1 VQRKDDGIKT
11 LIFFLTPTVMVI
23 SGLVFFPFPLDSR
36 IKNLLYI
43 PLFLSL
49 LMLLSGYFGKGKF
62 LPVLRVVGWLLF
74 AFYWSTQINTL
85 FYYEG
90 GDAVNAAIC
99 TIGIYVLTYFAYKEL
114 TTDIE
119 CVPWLAATAGTA
131 GLIYFTMN
139 GIPILRES
147 LIDTVTR
154 HSALL
159 YSLFDGNIRFDDN
172 LIWAGYDYINGSS
185 PTAEIIFA
193 CTAIQS
199 MLLFVGLILPL
210 REVSIKR
217 RLLMLSFLIP
227 VIYFLNL
234 IRNASVVYL
243 VGYRITDM
251 NVAHNYI
258 GKTGSLIAL
267 VFLVM
272 VVFKYIPELYDK
284 IICTLNLYKEEGFV
298 ERCVKGL
305 LRR

>member
-1 VQRKDDGIKT
+1 MQRKDDGIKT
-11 LIFFLTPTVMVI
+11 LIFFLVPTLMVI
-23 SGLVFFPFPLDSR
+23 SGLVFFPFPLDSG

-49 LMLLSGYFGKGKF
+49 FMLLSGYFGRRKF
-62 LPVLRVVGWLLF
+62 LPVLRVVGWSLF

-90 GDAVNAAIC
+90 GDVVNAVIC
-99 TIGIYVLTYFAYKEL
+99 AVGIYVLTYFAYKEL
-114 TTDIE
+114 TTDKE
-119 CVPWLAATAGTA
+119 CVPWLAAVAGTA
-131 GLIYFTMN
+131 GSIYFTIN

-147 LIDTVTR
+147 LIEIVTR

-159 YSLFDGNIRFDDN
+159 YSIFDGNIKFEDN

-185 PTAEIIFA
+185 PTAEIILA

-210 REVSIKR
+210 REVGIKR

-258 GKTGSLIAL
+258 GKMGSLIAL
-267 VFLVM
+267 LFLVM
-272 VVFKYIPELYDK
+272 VVFKYVPELYDK
-284 IICTLNLYKEEGFV
+284 IICTLNLYKEEDFV
-298 ERCVKGL
+298 ERCLKRI

>member
-1 VQRKDDGIKT
+1 MQRKGDEIKT
-11 LIFFLTPTVMVI
+11 LIFFLIPTVMVI
-23 SGLVFFPFPLDSR
+23 SGLVFFPFPLDTKV
-36 IKNLLYI
+36 KNLLYV

-49 LMLLSGYFGKGKF
+49 FILISGYFGRRNC
-62 LPVLRVVGWLLF
+62 LPFLRVIGWLAF

-90 GDAVNAAIC
+90 GDVVNAAIC
-99 TIGIYVLTYFAYKEL
+99 TIGIYVLTYFAYKDL
-114 TTDIE
+114 TTDKE
-119 CVPWLAATAGTA
+119 CVPWLAACAGTA
-131 GLIYFTMN
+131 GLIYFTLDN
-139 GIPILRES
+139 IPPLRKL
-147 LIDTVTR
+147 LINTVTR
-154 HSALL
+154 HTALL
-159 YSLFDGNIRFDDN
+159 YSVFDAKIKFEDN
-172 LIWAGYDYINGSS
+172 LIWAGYDYINGVS

-210 REVSIKR
+210 KRVDIKR
-217 RLLMLSFLIP
+217 RLLMLLFLIP

-234 IRNASVVYL
+234 IRNASIVYL

-267 VFLVM
+267 VILVM
-272 VVFKYIPELYDK
+272 LVFKYMPELYNN

-298 ERCVKGL
+298 ERCLKRVFK
-305 LRR
+305 R